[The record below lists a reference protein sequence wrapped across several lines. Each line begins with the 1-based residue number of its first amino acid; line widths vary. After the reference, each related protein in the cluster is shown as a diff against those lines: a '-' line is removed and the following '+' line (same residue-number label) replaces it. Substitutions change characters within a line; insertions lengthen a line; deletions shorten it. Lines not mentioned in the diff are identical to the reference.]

1 MRTLQ
6 EFLKDLKE
14 CKTIMGFVKYNNDDG
29 TYFEMKK
36 TDVLFVFKDYPKDT
50 PINYRVDIVHKTIY
64 LN

>member
-1 MRTLQ
+1 
-6 EFLKDLKE
+6 
-14 CKTIMGFVKYNNDDG
+14 MGYVKYSEDDG

-50 PINYRVDIVHKTIY
+50 QINYRVDFVHNTIY